1 LAGDT
6 VFVIG
11 LTGWLT
17 LKLEG
22 CENSKVVL
30 AMRRGGYVTH
40 ILYVPPLSMTWPRI
54 RSPEDADEIPVAR
67 VAPFSPGK
75 RKREVASQVEH
86 WKPESNRGARWGRAI
101 RPRNSV
107 FGSAVLVFEV
117 PVRAVGASSVSS
129 PAGWRSTPDFEVL
142 APFPFSF
149 VCFRHRRCDAVNQRI
164 LDIVNASSEA
174 FLIPGCE

>member
-1 LAGDT
+1 MADTEIGGVRKRKGGTVDATRPLCHPHSLRSSTVDDLAKDP
-6 VFVIG
+6 F
-11 LTGWLT
+11 
-17 LKLEG
+17 
-22 CENSKVVL
+22 
-30 AMRRGGYVTH
+30 A
-40 ILYVPPLSMTWPRI
+40 
-54 RSPEDADEIPVAR
+54 EDSDAIAVAR
-67 VAPFSPGK
+67 VARFSPGK
-75 RKREVASQVEH
+75 RKLEVASQVEH